1 MFSFAGLYETG
12 SEMPPSLARLIAMLL
27 LFGKVEGRAVG
38 IEDDD
43 DNALVIGIEKL
54 VALWFVSDGKEE
66 EEEKGAAVV

>member
-1 MFSFAGLYETG
+1 
-12 SEMPPSLARLIAMLL
+12 MPPSLARLIAMLL